1 MKSEEA
7 LQMSSRKQKIAML
20 LAALVTLST
29 LTGCS
34 SNDKATTA
42 NATVATP
49 TATVIPISAEQT
61 QTATSVSTEVVAPSS
76 SLTEGLDA
84 TQLNS
89 INMLNYLVV
98 LTQEINASKNSRLYL
113 EEAYSTLLNNT
124 SPEVV
129 DNRTLVEINYLLD
142 TLESYRMINVKRD
155 RLQYI
160 YEQNKAQAL
169 RDAVPSPLGLM
180 SAVQSF
186 SLSKMVA
193 SVVYMAVDSY
203 TSYES
208 STAQADLQ
216 YLQDGWALDDEEAT
230 TLHEIRK
237 GTFNYMV
244 ETVRDY
250 KLPGKLS
257 LTEQAVADY
266 VEWKNKSNNLQVIQ
280 FFEENVDT
288 YQGFGPYWLTLAE
301 CYYKNGDYGKCLT
314 AIANYQAM
322 QTGIFRRDYSYAHVL
337 PLGIVAAQQVYDKGQ
352 YIDTAKALVGD
363 ILKNTD
369 SNDWTLR
376 YFAAQTYIELYG
388 LTGDQ
393 AHLQEAYN
401 IALNNVNYLI
411 EDQKALNAEY
421 LAAIKEAS
429 EPAGATD
436 AEKKE
441 IKQYNKLLKEER
453 KTELPPVHEPL
464 LLNCELLFSLADE
477 LSISDAE
484 AARIDG
490 ILHENGAAL
499 FLIEPLDALYRLD
512 VTESD
517 YDELVT
523 FDGSKLQIPA
533 RLVAE
538 DAAITLAVTYEG
550 EETLF
555 TDWTVEKVERKTED
569 DLSTFTAT
577 YTSKAL
583 KDYDFKAGAQIE
595 IRVIPKPGTTEDG
608 ILCSYDVMAA
618 KKLYVFNGIE
628 FQRVIE

>member
-1 MKSEEA
+1 
-7 LQMSSRKQKIAML
+7 MSSRKQKIAML

-186 SLSKMVA
+186 SLSKMIA

-322 QTGIFRRDYSYAHVL
+322 QTGIFRRDYSYARVL

-352 YIDTAKALVGD
+352 YTDTAKAFVGD

-411 EDQKALNAEY
+411 DDQKALNAEY

-499 FLIEPLDALYRLD
+499 FLIEPLDALFRLD